1 VCAARLLCK
10 FAISD
15 RSTLVTR
22 ICATINI
29 YKCPQFNLSTKS
41 IAHAIVMWFPIVHAG
56 ESHCCGLPEFLNL
69 SPEMSCVCPPVF
81 VSKIGT
87 RLMACRVSR
96 EEKNTL
102 ACLPGKDS
110 HEYQH
115 FMIKCFTLHKKV
127 WISMEW
133 CSSSL
138 GESHFDLTS
147 CRKALNA
154 IIRATGTVHRALYT
168 HIRGERER
176 ERTRE

>member
-1 VCAARLLCK
+1 MCAARLLCK

-22 ICATINI
+22 ICATINT

-41 IAHAIVMWFPIVHAG
+41 IAHAIVMWFPIAHAG

-87 RLMACRVSR
+87 RLMASQVSR
-96 EEKNTL
+96 GEHNSL
-102 ACLPGKDS
+102 ACLPDS
-110 HEYQH
+110 HNYQH
-115 FMIKCFTLHKKV
+115 FMIKFFTLYNKV
-127 WISMEW
+127 WIRMQG

-138 GESHFDLTS
+138 GKSHFDPSS